1 MSTRVRSIYH
11 SSNNTA
17 TAFRAIQSQK
27 SCEVLLVRR
36 IYAFQASHT
45 LMLCISHW
53 KSLRLQNMSCRIHVF
68 RFADCGH
75 PEELL
80 RHSAHCLRFA
90 GKGCSPT
97 RVSEQRKAG
106 KCNNCSR
113 RESRGACIQ
122 SSEQPTT
129 FWRSSSFL
137 WATSLGTEDSHGV
150 LAGSSTSYIA
160 LLSEEVA

>member
-1 MSTRVRSIYH
+1 MNHILLPTKTDLTQEMSTRVRSIYH

-113 RESRGACIQ
+113 RESRVPASSLQ
-122 SSEQPTT
+122 SSRRPSGGAQA
-129 FWRSSSFL
+129 SS
-137 WATSLGTEDSHGV
+137 GRHH
-150 LAGSSTSYIA
+150 
-160 LLSEEVA
+160 